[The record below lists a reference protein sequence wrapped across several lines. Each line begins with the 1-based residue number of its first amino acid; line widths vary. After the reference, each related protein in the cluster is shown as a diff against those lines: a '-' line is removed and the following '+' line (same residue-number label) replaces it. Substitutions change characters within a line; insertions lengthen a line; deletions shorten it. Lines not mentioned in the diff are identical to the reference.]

1 MTEVTLEMLHAML
14 QRALDQETR
23 LNAKL
28 DEAIRSLDRTQSM
41 LDDIRRLARP
51 RQTTA

>member
-1 MTEVTLEMLHAML
+1 MTEVTLETLHAML

-28 DEAIRSLDRTQSM
+28 DEAIRSLDRMQTI

-51 RQTTA
+51 RPRTA